1 MLEVVRVSDRIIL
14 IRITVGKKLFVYVCM
29 HPKQTLVRLRTTDFT
44 KCYKAG
50 QPNSQLQK
58 CSLSVVH
65 VTEADTSDPSP
76 LGSRKCMEG
85 KPYERGT
92 LRAREYSSLH
102 LLTGL
107 LSERHGSRRN
117 RYTWSHTSFE
127 LLQPR
132 KILYRRGL
140 RKQVSNRQYSLS
152 FFSSQARFPPDCLFS
167 EPPPPPQSR
176 SPISLPRS
184 AMVPSRSRGRTAVGP
199 HVTCLN
205 EQNR

>member
-1 MLEVVRVSDRIIL
+1 MRS
-14 IRITVGKKLFVYVCM
+14 
-29 HPKQTLVRLRTTDFT
+29 RTTDFT

-65 VTEADTSDPSP
+65 LTETDTSDPSP
-76 LGSRKCMEG
+76 LGSRKCMKG

-92 LRAREYSSLH
+92 LRAREYLSLH
-102 LLTGL
+102 MLTGL
-107 LSERHGSRRN
+107 LSKRHGSRRN

-132 KILYRRGL
+132 KILYRRSF
-140 RKQVSNRQYSLS
+140 RRQVSNGQYSLS
-152 FFSSQARFPPDCLFS
+152 FCFTSPLTPDRLIS
-167 EPPPPPQSR
+167 EPPPPIPLTCLLF
-176 SPISLPRS
+176 SLPRS
-184 AMVPSRSRGRTAVGP
+184 ATVPSRSRGGPAVGP
-199 HVTCLN
+199 QVTYLN